1 MSATPPPA
9 GPPADG
15 VPQDATSQTVAKRR
29 RWERKFLA
37 ELRRSGNHSAAARAA
52 KIDRTVPY
60 KARQDDPD
68 FAAAYA
74 DAMEEACD
82 GLELEAR
89 RRAHDGVD
97 VPVIYKG
104 RLCGSWV
111 DAEGKEVASD
121 APGAR
126 FVPLVLKEY
135 SDSLLLA
142 LLKAHRPERFKD
154 NVKLEHT
161 GTGQG
166 GAIRHDHGGS
176 VSHEHR
182 LDPAALAAFR
192 GDLVAAGL
200 ADVLPDGGAQPVD
213 TAPAAPQAAAVPAA
227 QRDDA

>member
-9 GPPADG
+9 DQPGG
-15 VPQDATSQTVAKRR
+15 VPQDATSQSVARPR

-74 DAMEEACD
+74 DAMDEACD

-89 RRAHDGVD
+89 RRACDGVD
-97 VPVIYKG
+97 EPTIYQG
-104 RLCGSWV
+104 ELCGTWV
-111 DAEGKEVASD
+111 DPDGNVVTKD
-121 APGAR
+121 TPGAR
-126 FVPLVLKEY
+126 LVPLTVKKY
-135 SDSLLLA
+135 SDQLLLA
-142 LLKAHRPERFKD
+142 LLKAHRPEKFKD

-161 GTGQG
+161 GTGKG
-166 GAIRHDHGGS
+166 GAIRHDHSGAIE
-176 VSHEHR
+176 HEHR

-200 ADVLPDGGAQPVD
+200 GDVLPDGGAEPVD
-213 TAPAAPQAAAVPAA
+213 TPPAAPQAAAVPAA
-227 QRDDA
+227 QRDDP